1 MAQLK
6 AEVLDDIVL
15 SGISDTG
22 ETSSAGYMGDPLIQ
36 TSTQLENVFRGPI
49 GGKNCASN
57 IAKLEHDL
65 QEPAKSVD
73 MVPGLASDTLLS
85 GSKFADAD
93 YISIYDPLEVNIY
106 DAKTTKII
114 VTEKAVLKGW

>member
-36 TSTQLENVFRGPI
+36 TSTQLEKISHGPI
-49 GGKNCASN
+49 RGKTCASN
-57 IAKLEHDL
+57 I
-65 QEPAKSVD
+65 
-73 MVPGLASDTLLS
+73 
-85 GSKFADAD
+85 
-93 YISIYDPLEVNIY
+93 
-106 DAKTTKII
+106 TKM
-114 VTEKAVLKGW
+114 ERELR